1 MVFGLS
7 GRLLKGGQIMTVI
20 SNPDDVPV
28 RGTPIKV
35 DVKRFLTDSE
45 YLVSIMGKDIVEEL
59 ATIIET
65 KWNEEVKKEGS

>member
-1 MVFGLS
+1 
-7 GRLLKGGQIMTVI
+7 MTVI

-35 DVKRFLTDSE
+35 DVKRFLADSE
-45 YLVSIMGKDIVEEL
+45 YLVSIMGEDIVKEV

-65 KWNEEVKKEGS
+65 KWNEEVENKDS

>member
-1 MVFGLS
+1 
-7 GRLLKGGQIMTVI
+7 MTVI

-45 YLVSIMGKDIVEEL
+45 YLVSIMGEDIVKEV

-65 KWNEEVKKEGS
+65 KWNEEVENKDS

>member
-1 MVFGLS
+1 
-7 GRLLKGGQIMTVI
+7 MTVI

-45 YLVSIMGKDIVEEL
+45 YLVSIMGEDIVTEL
-59 ATIIET
+59 AKIIET
-65 KWNEEVKKEGS
+65 KWNEELGIFLPVAVEKDE

>member
-1 MVFGLS
+1 
-7 GRLLKGGQIMTVI
+7 MTVI

-65 KWNEEVKKEGS
+65 KWNEEVEKKDS